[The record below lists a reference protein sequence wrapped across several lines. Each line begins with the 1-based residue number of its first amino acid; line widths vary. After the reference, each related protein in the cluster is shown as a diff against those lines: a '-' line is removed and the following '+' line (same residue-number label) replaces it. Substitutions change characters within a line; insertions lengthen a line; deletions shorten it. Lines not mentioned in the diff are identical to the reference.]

1 MIFRKKGVFTTLQD
15 TTRVGYAVDGIFP
28 SGPMDEFSAQLANI
42 LVGNSP
48 EEACLEIHFPGPTL
62 EMEEEGIYVLTGAD
76 FAAQCGGRLLS
87 IGQVFY
93 TKPGDILTFTQKRM
107 GMRTYLARAGGFG
120 QSKWLNSSC
129 LPPFS
134 LPQIQQNVSWILPK
148 NKTFILP
155 KKSVNLFHLSFMYRD
170 TVRFVPRP
178 DFLVDTAIQGK
189 LKGKIQPNSSRM
201 GMYIQ
206 PENLALFGRRN
217 EQLSGPVVQGS
228 MQLLPSGNWVVLMA
242 DHQTTGGYPVLG
254 EVISADLPILAQAEM
269 GSEICFEPVGWE
281 EAVEVRRKQ
290 ATFLQKIKVG
300 IVPTFSF

>member
-1 MIFRKKGVFTTLQD
+1 MIFRKKGILTTLQD
-15 TTRVGYAVDGIFP
+15 TKRVGYAVDGVFP
-28 SGPMDEFSAQLANI
+28 SGPMDEFSAQLANV

-62 EMEEEGIYVLTGAD
+62 EMEEEGFYVLTGAD
-76 FAAQCGGRLLS
+76 FAAQCAGRLLS

-93 TKPGDILTFTQKRM
+93 TKPDDILTFTQKRT

-134 LPQIQQNVSWILPK
+134 LPQIQPNVSWILPE

-155 KKSVNLFHLSFMYRD
+155 KKSVNPFHLSFTYRD

-178 DFLVDTAIQGK
+178 DFLADTVIQGK
-189 LKGKIQPNSSRM
+189 LNGKIQPNSSRM

-254 EVISADLPILAQAEM
+254 EVIAADFPILAQAQV
-269 GSEICFEPVGWE
+269 GSELFFEPVGWE
-281 EAVEVRRKQ
+281 EAVEARRKQ
-290 ATFLQKIKVG
+290 AIFLQKIKVG
-300 IVPTFSF
+300 IIPTFSF